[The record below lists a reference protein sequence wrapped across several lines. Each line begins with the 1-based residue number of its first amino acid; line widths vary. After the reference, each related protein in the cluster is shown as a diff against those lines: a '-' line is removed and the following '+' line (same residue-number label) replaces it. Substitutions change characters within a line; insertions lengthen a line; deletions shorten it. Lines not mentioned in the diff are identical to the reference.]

1 MRTTVTLD
9 DDVASVLRPML
20 SNGKPKEVMNDLLR
34 RALGIGTGKI
44 VDLPVFHLGLKPGID
59 PVALNKVAEDE
70 AFFAESRHIGS

>member
-1 MRTTVTLD
+1 
-9 DDVASVLRPML
+9 ML